1 MRSPPRKLQ
10 FSLKNVHKSHGTEAP
25 RRRLLIADDDTTLAR
40 VLSDYLTGKGF
51 ECRICYSVSSAKEI
65 IEFWHPEFVMVDLLL
80 PQTNALS
87 LLKFIGSKSVS
98 IRPRT
103 IVMAKQAGS
112 SGIEAVV
119 KAGANGYLLK
129 PFTFEQALKSLLP
142 ELAAKIPAPEKAA
155 GQVVS
160 PAFTTVTQ
168 PAQLVTSASAAT
180 AAIAKTVLST
190 ASATPSTASI
200 TDPGAHN
207 HLDPATKVMLKELH
221 LVNLFLK
228 QALDVRNPSENLFN
242 LMRMVSMK
250 VRAVRCS
257 FIRVLNSE
265 TGVVMASNDD
275 ANVQNLP
282 IHLNNYPEIREVMKT
297 MKVLLIPNVKTSELM
312 APVRDH
318 MAHTNFETIAVFPI
332 FLRGKFFGVTS
343 LRMEQKSPVEM
354 FYIDQF
360 GQVAAQIISMTLL
373 DNIRQAA

>member
-1 MRSPPRKLQ
+1 MRSPPRKLA
-10 FSLKNVHKSHGTEAP
+10 FSLKNVHQSRMKEAP

-40 VLSDYLTGKGF
+40 VLSDYLNGKGF
-51 ECRICYSVSSAKEI
+51 ECRICYAVSSAKEI

-98 IRPRT
+98 IRPRI
-103 IVMAKQAGS
+103 IVMAKQAGA

-129 PFTFEQALKSLLP
+129 PFTFEQALKTLLP
-142 ELAAKIPAPEKAA
+142 ELVAKIPAPEKTAH
-155 GQVVS
+155 
-160 PAFTTVTQ
+160 
-168 PAQLVTSASAAT
+168 QLVTPAFAPVAKPQGKLITSGEASA
-180 AAIAKTVLST
+180 IV
-190 ASATPSTASI
+190 TPET
-200 TDPGAHN
+200 HN
-207 HLDPATKVMLKELH
+207 HLDTTTKVMLKELH
-221 LVNLFLK
+221 LVNLFLR
-228 QALDVRNPSENLFN
+228 QAMDVRSPSENLFN
-242 LMRMVSMK
+242 LMRMVSLK
-250 VRAVRCS
+250 VKAVRCS

-275 ANVQNLP
+275 ANIQDLP
-282 IHLNNYPEIREVMKT
+282 IHLSNYPEVREVMKT
-297 MKVLLIPNVKTSELM
+297 MKVLLIPNVKSSELM
-312 APVRDH
+312 APVRDQ

-343 LRMEQKSPVEM
+343 LRMEQRNPVEM

-373 DNIRQAA
+373 ENIRQAA